1 MSLLA
6 DIEASATD
14 PAQSVGDLVRKCQVL
29 AYRLGNELLKTW
41 TSYELGGYPPDAEL
55 PRYRA
60 ERGAAVRANLS
71 GPFQSFARDVPVPV
85 SLLPEPWRTRAATVR
100 FPEGVGELES
110 MVETA
115 RGRDDVN
122 FRAEIPV
129 EVFHDITIYEGYGTM
144 QMWTVVPVTVIA
156 GVLDQVR
163 SRALTFAL
171 EIEALDAKAGDVPGA
186 TPTISQQSITQI
198 FQTQVLGGT
207 LNWAVAGAGTAQ
219 TVASVIPGDFDS
231 LASYLRVAGIE
242 EAELD
247 KLRDAIDADAG
258 GQSREGGLGPRVR
271 EWLGGVTAR
280 LAASGG
286 RIAEGASGTLIAEAL
301 LRFIGG
307 A

>member
-6 DIEASATD
+6 EIQASATD
-14 PAQSVGDLVRKCQVL
+14 PQQSVSDLVRKCQIL
-29 AYRLGNELLKTW
+29 AYRLGNEPLKTW
-41 TSYELGGYPPDAEL
+41 ASYELGGYPPDAEL
-55 PRYRA
+55 PQYRA

-71 GPFQSFARDVPVPV
+71 GPFQSIARDVPVPV
-85 SLLPEPWRTRAATVR
+85 SLLPESWRTRAATVR
-100 FPEGVGELES
+100 FTEGVGELES
-110 MVETA
+110 MVDTA
-115 RGRDDVN
+115 RGREDAN

-129 EVFHDITIYEGYGTM
+129 EVFHNITIYEDYSTV
-144 QMWTVVPVTVIA
+144 QMWTVIPVTVIA
-156 GVLDQVR
+156 GLLDQVR

-171 EIEALDAKAGDVPGA
+171 EIEALDPKAGDVAGA
-186 TPTISQQSITQI
+186 EPTISQQSITQI

-207 LNWAVAGAGTAQ
+207 LNWAVTGAGTAQ
-219 TVASVIPGDFDS
+219 TVAGVIPGDFDS
-231 LASYLRVAGIE
+231 LASFLRAVGVE
-242 EAELD
+242 EGELERL
-247 KLRDAIDADAG
+247 KEAVGADAAG
-258 GQSREGGLGPRVR
+258 RAGDGRLGPRVR